1 MTLTQ
6 IRYFLELCKTMNFTK
21 AAENLFVAQ
30 PTLSRQVQ
38 LLETELDVTLL
49 KRSRREVI
57 LTQAGETFRNEF
69 SKIDDEIE
77 LAVMRVK
84 KAGEPCREI
93 RVGFS
98 EPVLPIYVLNLVE
111 QLKDCFPEYSIQ
123 MSQGYYYEMM
133 HQFER
138 GMLDIVASIEKIDY
152 KNWNTPWQQICA
164 LPAYFTYSPQLFPE
178 GYQPTI
184 EDFKGKKFIFSSR
197 SGAENIVR
205 RQREILESVGITVT
219 EDRCLFANDV
229 LSTLM
234 AIHCRDSFS
243 VFCNPSERGLI
254 TLPLPEQAE
263 KFRMAACWNQKTA
276 PHLTKFFHE
285 MKTDARYESSA
296 L

>member
-6 IRYFLELCKTMNFTK
+6 IRYFLELCRTMNFTK
-21 AAENLFVAQ
+21 AAENLYVAQ
-30 PTLSRQVQ
+30 PTLSRQLQ

-57 LTQAGETFRNEF
+57 LTQAGEIFRNEF

-77 LAVMRVK
+77 FAVMRVK
-84 KAGEPCREI
+84 KASESCQEL
-93 RVGFS
+93 RVGFT
-98 EPVLPIYVLNLVE
+98 EAVLPIYVLNLVE

-152 KNWNTPWQQICA
+152 KNRDTPWQQICT

-178 GYQPTI
+178 GYQPTAK
-184 EDFKGKKFIFSSR
+184 DFMDQNFIFSSR

-219 EDRCLFANDV
+219 EDRCFFADDI

-234 AIHCRDSFS
+234 AIHGRDSCS
-243 VFCNPSERGLI
+243 VFCNPTERGMI

-263 KFRMAACWNQKTA
+263 KFRMVACWNQQAA
-276 PHLTKFFHE
+276 PHLTTFFRE
-285 MKTDARYESSA
+285 IKTDVRSESDA